1 MLLMLE
7 RGNVDGIVF
16 FLVLSS
22 VLSKN
27 YLSGFILGL
36 AISLKIFPIL
46 ILPFYFF
53 FNKLN
58 KKFFIGF
65 AITIPLIIWGFL
77 QLDIILALTRA
88 DLFYMCFGIHSV
100 SSLLFGIAKEIDFL
114 QINQYYLI
122 VYIDLILI
130 IFFIILSIIFNF
142 FFKDDLLKILEN
154 LKKNKKNLML
164 FILFSTLIILIFF
177 VFSSFAY
184 RIIFLLPSALIC
196 LKNLE
201 NFSSKKKLFYLTLAT
216 SPFLA
221 PWIITSLN
229 TELLNHYIWI
239 FYSPIVYLSMVFYF
253 VISVNFY
260 YQQIYKL
267 IKK

>member
-1 MLLMLE
+1 MVE
-7 RGNVDGIVF
+7 
-16 FLVLSS
+16 
-22 VLSKN
+22 
-27 YLSGFILGL
+27 
-36 AISLKIFPIL
+36 
-46 ILPFYFF
+46 
-53 FNKLN
+53 
-58 KKFFIGF
+58 
-65 AITIPLIIWGFL
+65 T
-77 QLDIILALTRA
+77 
-88 DLFYMCFGIHSV
+88 V

-114 QINQYYLI
+114 QINQDYLI